1 MKKTLT
7 ISFFLFFTLLAC
19 HFSAFGQCIPGG
31 PLAVGSGLTVT
42 ADQCRDGG
50 VSSWNN
56 NKTLTIQNPA
66 ELTLEG
72 MPITLA
78 NNSNIVVDAG
88 ATLRVMSPFTANNG
102 LTITN
107 NGTLEFADFTVN
119 NSFTFTN
126 NGTATFGNVAMNNNG
141 VISVGG
147 TGNLTIN
154 GDLSAGTNTSL
165 TIDGN
170 TTING
175 DVNIGGGT
183 TTINSGGQF
192 TVTGTYSGP
201 DINGDG
207 TVTLPVDLTLFTTEC
222 SELGYTIVNWVTES
236 ELNSDYFLL
245 ERSRDGINWLSVN
258 EMNGAGNS
266 VHTNHYEYHDL
277 QSGRY
282 FDGYY
287 RLSQFDYNGDFEVFP
302 IISVSC
308 NENFKK
314 SSLELFPN
322 PNKGVFNA
330 IVYWDDNFSEKGS
343 LQVLNSLGKVLYE
356 EEILLEPGTTLHP
369 INLFGTKAGL
379 YNVIVKSSSQILH
392 QTKVSIN

>member
-1 MKKTLT
+1 MKNIYFLFLFVFFFHRAYGCSGTLSVNSNTT
-7 ISFFLFFTLLAC
+7 ISATTCYLDLT
-19 HFSAFGQCIPGG
+19 FS
-31 PLAVGSGLTVT
+31 
-42 ADQCRDGG
+42 
-50 VSSWNN
+50 N
-56 NKTLTIQNPA
+56 NKTLTVQTGVTLTIDGNV
-66 ELTLEG
+66 EL
-72 MPITLA
+72 
-78 NNSNIVVDAG
+78 NNNATIVIESG
-88 ATLRVMSPFTANNG
+88 ATME
-102 LTITN
+102 ITGN
-107 NGTLEFADFTVN
+107 LTVN
-119 NSFTFTN
+119 NNFTLTNDGTFTV
-126 NGTATFGNVAMNNNG
+126 GNFTMNNNG
-141 VISVGG
+141 DIIVGG
-147 TGNLTIN
+147 SGDLTVNGN
-154 GDLSAGTNTSL
+154 LSAGTNTNID
-165 TIDGN
+165 IDGT

-175 DVNIGGGT
+175 DVNIGGGST
-183 TTINSGGQF
+183 TVNSGGEL
-192 TVTGTYSGP
+192 TITGTYSGP
-201 DINGDG
+201 DISGDG
-207 TVTLPVDLTLFTTEC
+207 TWTLPVDLTSFSAEC
-222 SELGYTIVNWVTES
+222 SEIGYNIVNWVTES

-258 EMNGAGNS
+258 EMSGAGNS
-266 VHTNHYEYHDL
+266 VHSNHYEFHDL

-282 FDGYY
+282 FNGYY
-287 RLSQFDYNGDFEVFP
+287 RLTQFDYNGDFEVFP

-379 YNVIVKSSSQILH
+379 YTVIVKSSSQILH